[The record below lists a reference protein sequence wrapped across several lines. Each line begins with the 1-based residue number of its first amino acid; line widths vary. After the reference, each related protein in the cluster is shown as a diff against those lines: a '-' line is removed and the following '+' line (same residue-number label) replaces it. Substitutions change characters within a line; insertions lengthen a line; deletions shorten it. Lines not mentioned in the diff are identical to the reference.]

1 MARVTHNPLLQ
12 GISGKIGSLVIRQV
26 GGQTIVQSAE
36 SKAKRAPRSPKQ
48 QAHLDRMYQAQLYAK
63 AQLRDPAAKALYATR
78 IDQRR
83 TSAYTV
89 AIADYMRP
97 PEILGLDA
105 RAYHGRPG
113 DALLIQ
119 ATDDFEVIA
128 VILRFLSP
136 TGTELE
142 TGPATLQPA
151 GDWRYA
157 VRQNHAA
164 GTTCDVEAHDRP
176 GNCTTRRF
184 TL

>member
-1 MARVTHNPLLQ
+1 MARVTNNLLLL
-12 GISGKIGSLVIRQV
+12 GISGKIGPLVIRQV

-36 SKAKRAPRSPKQ
+36 SKAQRAPRSPKQ
-48 QAHLDRMYQAQLYAK
+48 QAHLQRMYQAQLYAK
-63 AQLRDPAAKALYATR
+63 AQIQDPATKALYATR

-89 AIADYMRP
+89 AIADFMHA

-105 RAYHGRPG
+105 RAYRGRPG
-113 DALLIQ
+113 DALRIQ

-128 VILRFLSP
+128 VVLRFLSP

-142 TGPATLQPA
+142 TGPATPQPG
-151 GDWRYA
+151 GDWLYLT
-157 VRQNHAA
+157 QHDHAA
-164 GTTCDVEAHDRP
+164 GTTCEVEAHDRP
-176 GNCTTRRF
+176 GNLSTRRF

>member
-1 MARVTHNPLLQ
+1 MARVTNNLLLQ
-12 GISGKIGSLVIRQV
+12 GISGKIGPLVIRQV

-36 SKAKRAPRSPKQ
+36 NKAKRAPRSPKQ

-63 AQLRDPAAKALYATR
+63 AQIRDPNLKALYATR

-89 AIADYMRP
+89 AIADYMNA

-105 RAYHGRPG
+105 RAYRGHPG
-113 DALLIQ
+113 DALRIQ

-128 VILRFLSP
+128 VVLRFLTP
-136 TGTELE
+136 TGTLLE

-151 GDWRYA
+151 AHWLYLTQ
-157 VRQNHAA
+157 QNHAA
-164 GTTCDVEAHDRP
+164 GTTCEVEAHDRP
-176 GNCTTRRF
+176 GNATTRSF